1 MLLALCACHQRG
13 GAEGPGTLEGLTVPL
28 IASPALKVS
37 VAGAVRNVPAVVEF
51 DPGAAISFV
60 TKRCVASTDV
70 ESRVKVADAF
80 GADQTFDLVHVE
92 GLEVQGVRL
101 RAFQAGLFD
110 GKGCTVVLGSDLLHG
125 LALEVA
131 IGARTVSFKPT
142 RTAEAWLKDVPSG
155 DEVQAIPLTKDPK
168 HDWPLLA
175 VRTLQGE
182 ESFTGSLLFSVREPR
197 TRVYEVP
204 ARSAGLKPGL
214 ELLQGL
220 PLPEGLSLP
229 KSLQSL
235 RGFAVDRVELA
246 PGFGVSGV
254 MVDLEAGAPPHGVQG
269 VLGADVWGRFN
280 AIIDVEGGVVV
291 LHRPRTL
298 VSGSRAQCE
307 RAGQLSEEACFEFS
321 QRKISTGTVLSAVV
335 WRSLPDGAH
344 LTFDLVGGAT
354 SPCRVGLSFSST
366 DRARS
371 TAHELPWKR
380 LSEVMPTCAAALS
393 QATSLE
399 PSLLEEG
406 ALPGCPGTCAYAHE
420 LASGK
425 ITCECQPVHAAIDD
439 AAEKDLLKLYRQ
451 LLEKVKST
459 DEREPSD
466 PE

>member
-1 MLLALCACHQRG
+1 VLLALCGCHQRG
-13 GAEGPGTLEGLTVPL
+13 GAEGVGTLDGLTVPL
-28 IASPALKVS
+28 LPSPALR
-37 VAGAVRNVPAVVEF
+37 VALGGSVRNVPAVIEL
-51 DPGAAISFV
+51 DPGAPISFV
-60 TKRCVASTDV
+60 TRRCVASTDV
-70 ESRVKVADAF
+70 ESRAKVADAF
-80 GADQTFDLVHVE
+80 GPDQSFDLVRVE

-110 GKGCTVVLGSDLLHG
+110 GKGCTVVLGADLLHG

-131 IGARTVSFKPT
+131 IGARTVKFLAT
-142 RTAEAWLKDVPSG
+142 RTTEAWLATVPPS
-155 DEVQAIPLTKDPK
+155 DEVQAIPLTKDPQ

-175 VRTLQGE
+175 VRTLQGD
-182 ESFTGSLLFSVREPR
+182 ESFVGSLLFSVREPR
-197 TRVYEVP
+197 TRVYDVP

-220 PLPEGLSLP
+220 PLPEGLTLP
-229 KSLQSL
+229 KSLQTL

-280 AIIDVEGGVVV
+280 AIIDLEAGVVV

-298 VSGSRAQCE
+298 TSGTRAQCE

-321 QRKISTGTVLSAVV
+321 QRKTATGTVLSAVV
-335 WRSLPDGAH
+335 WRALPDGAH
-344 LTFDLVGGAT
+344 LSFDLVGGAT

-380 LSEVMPTCAAALS
+380 LSEVMPTCAAALA
-393 QATSLE
+393 QATSFE

-406 ALPGCPGTCAYAHE
+406 ALPGCPGTCAFAHE
-420 LASGK
+420 IATGK

-439 AAEKDLLKLYRQ
+439 DAEKDLLKLYRQ
-451 LLEKVKST
+451 LLEKVKSV
-459 DEREPSD
+459 DEHEPSD